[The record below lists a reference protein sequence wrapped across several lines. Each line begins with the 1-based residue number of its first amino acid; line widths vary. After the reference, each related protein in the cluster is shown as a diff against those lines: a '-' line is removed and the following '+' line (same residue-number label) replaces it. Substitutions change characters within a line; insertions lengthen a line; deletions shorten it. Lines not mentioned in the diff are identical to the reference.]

1 MPGMNSGLNV
11 NDPTV
16 IQAFKYAL
24 IHQGIIAVLIFGAF
38 SIIWA
43 ALGQLKGP
51 AGAEPDAAISDPEPA
66 WRQLLRIGFGILWI
80 FDGILQAQPEMPVGL
95 PSQVIEPT
103 AASSPRWVQELV
115 NWAGTTWSYHPIQA
129 AAGVVWIQ
137 VGLGIW
143 LLVAGRGRMS
153 RLAGTASVG
162 WAIVIWVFGESFGG
176 ILAPGLSWLT
186 GAPGAAAFY
195 AVAGVLVAL
204 PVRSWRWARLG
215 QLLLTGTGV
224 LLAAMAILQ
233 AWPGRGFWQ
242 GSFDGQPGSLTAMV
256 KSMAGVSQ
264 PTAISDLLSWFGGV
278 VRADGFI
285 VNLVAVVLLA
295 GPAIALLTRRRS
307 LARPAVIAIAIFSL
321 ADWVLVQDLGFF
333 GGLGTDPNSAIPMI
347 LLVVAGYLALVHA
360 PQETPSVVTDP
371 VPATSQAASV
381 GPDPA
386 PASSTAPDRPG
397 RWRPAAWPG
406 QAATMGIRTLA
417 SAGAIG
423 VILLGGIPMAAAQV
437 SPNAAPILAESID
450 GSSTPLGSPAPSF
463 SLTDQRGKPVALAG
477 LHGKVVLL
485 TFLDPVCV
493 TDCPLIAQEFREAGN
508 LLSGDRAKVELVA
521 VNLNP
526 LYSGVSYLQAFDRQ
540 EQLATVPNW
549 LYLTGSPAQLQAV
562 WRKYGVT
569 SVTVPA
575 GAMLGHSDV
584 AFVISRNGRLQ
595 EELDFD
601 PGPGT
606 AATRSSF
613 ATELATAARQEL
625 GAP

>member
-16 IQAFKYAL
+16 TQAFKYAL
-24 IHQGIIAVLIFGAF
+24 VHQGIIAVLIFVAL
-38 SIIWA
+38 SILWA
-43 ALGQLKGP
+43 AIGQLKRP
-51 AGAEPDAAISDPEPA
+51 AGAERDAAAADPEPS
-66 WRQLLRIGFGILWI
+66 WRQLLRIGFGVLWI
-80 FDGILQAQPEMPVGL
+80 FDGILQAQPAMPVGL

-103 AASSPRWVQELV
+103 AASSPHWVQHLV

-137 VGLGIW
+137 VGIGVW
-143 LLVAGRGRMS
+143 LLVAARGRMS
-153 RLAGTASVG
+153 RLAGAASAG

-176 ILAPGLSWLT
+176 IFAPSLSWLT
-186 GAPGAAAFY
+186 GAPGSAAFY
-195 AVAGVLVAL
+195 AVAGALIAL
-204 PVRSWRWARLG
+204 PVRSWRSARLG
-215 QLLLTGTGV
+215 SLMLTGTGV
-224 LLAAMAILQ
+224 FLAAMAVLQ

-256 KSMAGVSQ
+256 QSMAGISQ
-264 PTAISDLLSWFGGV
+264 PSAFSGLLSWFGGV
-278 VRADGFI
+278 VRADGFV
-285 VNLVAVVLLA
+285 VNLVVVILLA
-295 GPAIALLTRRRS
+295 GLAIALLTRRRS
-307 LARPAVIAIAIFSL
+307 LARPAVIAIVVL
-321 ADWVLVQDLGFF
+321 CLLDWVLVQDLGIF
-333 GGLGTDPNSAIPMI
+333 GGLGTDPNSAIPLA
-347 LLVVAGYLALVHA
+347 LLVVAGYLALVRA
-360 PQETPSVVTDP
+360 PEEVPSVV
-371 VPATSQAASV
+371 
-381 GPDPA
+381 PDPA
-386 PASSTAPDRPG
+386 SVTRPPPDRRR
-397 RWRPAAWPG
+397 RWQPAAWPG
-406 QAATMGIRTLA
+406 QLATMSIRTLA

-437 SPNAAPILAESID
+437 SSTAAPILAESID
-450 GSSTPLGSPAPSF
+450 GSSTPLGSAAPPF
-463 SLTDQRGKPVALAG
+463 TLTDQRGQPVTLAS
-477 LHGKVVLL
+477 LRGKVVLL

-508 LLSGDRAKVELVA
+508 LLSTDRANVELVA

-526 LYSGVSYLQAFDRQ
+526 LYRGLSYLQAFDRQ
-540 EQLATVPNW
+540 EQLTGVANW

-569 SVTVPA
+569 SVTGPA
-575 GAMLGHSDV
+575 GAMLGHNDV
-584 AFVISRNGRLQ
+584 AFVVSRRGRLY

-613 ATELATAARQEL
+613 ATELATVARQEL